1 MTNAIPSTTTIL
13 DQCHT
18 FLKAEEYESCSVLAE
33 MALTFHNRQ
42 QHHQAVEWQLE
53 EVLGDCARG
62 EGRYECAVSW
72 YRRAL
77 EDGAIVADDGGRK
90 VTMKVDLV
98 RSKGEKFPK
107 KEEESQ
113 SQFQSQVPSH
123 RYPTRHRRRQNLS
136 SAHPLVDDENK
147 NSIQCPSL
155 TGRTVD
161 VKSNG
166 SRYYAMASQQR
177 QEEDVEER
185 EEIERSHVVE
195 EKKDDGDDFH
205 GEQEKE
211 SNEIR
216 LRLKMSQCY
225 SKLKKYPSALTCLT
239 AIHPANRTYA
249 VHVKC
254 GKLYEISGQR
264 NSACQ
269 SYLEAL
275 KLMPFCTSCVS
286 AALRLGVGKV
296 LVKEAINAGTTCH
309 DGNHS
314 SYVVM
319 LDLMEAL
326 HASRRFDYESSLKYY
341 QSLSVKFPN
350 HRYILAKIAGM
361 QYEQNDRRAATA
373 SFDTVRR
380 LDKHCVDQMDKYASI
395 LYVKQ
400 ERQKLNRLANDL
412 LHVNADRPETWIAA
426 SFLAKINDD
435 FQKSLDYA
443 NKALRVDRSNSFA
456 HKVQGQ
462 LYLDLN
468 KPQHAVMSF
477 FRALEIE
484 RDMGGFEGLI
494 DAYLKANKF
503 KDAIISK

>member
-1 MTNAIPSTTTIL
+1 
-13 DQCHT
+13 
-18 FLKAEEYESCSVLAE
+18 
-33 MALTFHNRQ
+33 MALTFHNRR
-42 QHHQAVEWQLE
+42 QAVEWQLE

-77 EDGAIVADDGGRK
+77 EDGAIIADDGGRK
-90 VTMKVDLV
+90 VTRKVDLV
-98 RSKGEKFPK
+98 RSRGEKIPK
-107 KEEESQ
+107 KEEEVEVDVIEVGVKESQ
-113 SQFQSQVPSH
+113 LQVPSH

-136 SAHPLVDDENK
+136 SVHPLVDDENQ

-155 TGRTVD
+155 TSRTGG

-185 EEIERSHVVE
+185 EENERSHVLE

-239 AIHPANRTYA
+239 AIHPTNRTYA

-254 GKLYEISGQR
+254 GKLYELSGQR

-286 AALRLGVGKV
+286 AALRLGVGKI
-296 LVKEAINAGTTCH
+296 LVKEAINTGTACH
-309 DGNHS
+309 DGHDGSN
-314 SYVVM
+314 VVM

-341 QSLSVKFPN
+341 KSLSAKFPN
-350 HRYILAKIAGM
+350 HRYILAKTAVM

-380 LDKHCVDQMDKYASI
+380 LDKHCIDQMDKYANI

-412 LHVNADRPETWIAA
+412 LNVNADRPETWIAA

-443 NKALRVDRSNSFA
+443 NKAIQADRTNSFA

-468 KPQHAVMSF
+468 EPQHAVMSF

-503 KDAIISK
+503 KDAIISE